1 MRGGAKQPTN
11 KLESRYF
18 NTARLMDEALISLLE
33 EKDFE
38 YITVKEICERAGV
51 NRSTFYLHY
60 ETLDDLVREAA
71 EMVNERFVS
80 YFPQELDGSIDEF
93 SDRGLEDLFFITGEY
108 LKPYLQF
115 IRDNKNI
122 YRATLR
128 NPDGMRADAQ
138 YKNLRDNVI
147 EPVLERFKIPSA
159 LRKYFVAFYI
169 EGLVAIIKEWL
180 SCDCQDSAETVVS
193 AIEECIGYPYGA

>member
-1 MRGGAKQPTN
+1 MKRRAAQPAN

-18 NTARLMDEALISLLE
+18 NTARLMDEALIALLE

-60 ETLDDLVREAA
+60 ETLDDLVREAM

-80 YFPQELDGSIDEF
+80 YFPQELDSLADDIPKR
-93 SDRGLEDLFFITGEY
+93 SLEDLVFITGEY
-108 LKPYLQF
+108 LRPYLQF

-128 NPDGMRADAQ
+128 NPSGMRAEAQ
-138 YKNLRDNVI
+138 YKNLLNHII
-147 EPVLERFKIPSA
+147 EPIFERFKIPST

-180 SCDCQDSAETVVS
+180 SCDCRDSIETVVV
-193 AIEECIGYPYGA
+193 AIEECIRPPYGA

>member
-1 MRGGAKQPTN
+1 MKQRARKPAN
-11 KLESRYF
+11 KLESKYF
-18 NTARLMDEALISLLE
+18 NTARLMDEALIALLE

-38 YITVKEICERAGV
+38 YITVKEICEKAGV

-60 ETLDDLVREAA
+60 ETLDDLVREAM

-80 YFPQELDGSIDEF
+80 YFPQEPDILTGEI
-93 SDRGLEDLFFITGEY
+93 SDRSLEGLVFITGEY

-115 IRDNKNI
+115 TRDNKNI

-128 NPDGMRADAQ
+128 NPSGMRVEAQ
-138 YKNLRDNVI
+138 YKNLRDHII
-147 EPVLERFKIPSA
+147 EPILERFEIPSA

-169 EGLVAIIKEWL
+169 EGLAAIIKEWL
-180 SCDCQDSAETVVS
+180 NCDCQDSVETVVT
-193 AIEECIGYPYGA
+193 AIEECIRPPHGS